1 LRDIPQQGC
10 GGATLAPAPPRG
22 EGSGMNIWERSWV
35 APAILVVVLVGGA
48 LTLTL
53 LGSQVSS
60 VLSTVGSS
68 VGGPGVVS
76 GGDTGGGDTTSGDNT
91 GGDTTGNGSGTGS
104 ATTDGSAG
112 GGVGAGTGVIAASVR
127 DDLLIIKTGELTLQ
141 VDDIAAAVTNATQRI
156 DTLDGYASGSERSGT
171 GDQAQATIAFRVPAA
186 GWDAAM
192 NAIRTLPGEVVAERS
207 TTDDVTSQVVDLG
220 ARIRNLQATERA
232 LQAIMDRAT
241 VIKDVLTVQD
251 ELTTT
256 RGEIEELT
264 AQKAHLEEQAAY
276 STLNVTFVRMPEPVL
291 AVQRDQYDPG
301 AQVDAASASLV
312 GVIQT
317 LETAGIWIGIVW
329 LPILLTIGVLAG
341 IAIFSLRRVRR
352 TA

>member
-1 LRDIPQQGC
+1 LRDFPQGHS
-10 GGATLAPAPPRG
+10 GTTPLALARLDG
-22 EGSGMNIWERSWV
+22 EGSPMNMWERSWF
-35 APAILVVVLVGGA
+35 APALLLVVLVGGA

-76 GGDTGGGDTTSGDNT
+76 GGDTGGGDSTSGDNT
-91 GGDTTGNGSGTGS
+91 GGETTGNGSGSGS

-112 GGVGAGTGVIAASVR
+112 GGVGAGTGVIAAGVR

-156 DTLDGYASGSERSGT
+156 DALDGYASGSERSGT

-186 GWDAAM
+186 SWDAAM
-192 NAIRTLPGEVVAERS
+192 NAIRTLPGEIVAERS

-232 LQAIMDRAT
+232 LQAIMDRAN

-251 ELTTT
+251 QLTTT

-276 STLNVTFVRMPEPVL
+276 STLNVTFVRTPEPVL

-312 GVIQT
+312 GVVQAV
-317 LETAGIWIGIVW
+317 ETAAIWIGIVW
-329 LPILLTIGVLAG
+329 LPILLSIGVITG
-341 IAIFSLRRVRR
+341 GGFVILRRVRR
-352 TA
+352 IA